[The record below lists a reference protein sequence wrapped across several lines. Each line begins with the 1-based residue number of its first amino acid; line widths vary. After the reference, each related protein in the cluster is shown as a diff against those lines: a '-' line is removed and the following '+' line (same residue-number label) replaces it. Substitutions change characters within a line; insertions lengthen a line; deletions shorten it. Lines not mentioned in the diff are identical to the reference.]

1 MKKLVLLLITIF
13 ISVFTL
19 NVSATSAPYHWY
31 PIAGGENLP
40 AGATEEVS
48 DKTVTLKLNNYNGN
62 GLKLECR
69 GTAQEGVKFIIE
81 LTGENT
87 ITDDSTGL
95 EFNYDGKIE
104 FTGEGSLEINAP
116 KPISYESYQNY
127 MNIKPAENIYTD
139 QEVTK
144 DTESDVKLISPKEKK
159 NKDDKD
165 EEKDY
170 KVMNIAIAAVMG
182 LYILISLIFIVVLTS
197 KIAKRK

>member
-1 MKKLVLLLITIF
+1 MKKIVLLLTIF
-13 ISVFTL
+13 ISLFTL
-19 NVSATSAPYHWY
+19 NVNATSAPYHWY
-31 PIAGGENLP
+31 PIKGGESLP
-40 AGATEEVS
+40 TGATEEVS

-87 ITDDSTGL
+87 ITDENTGL
-95 EFNYDGKIE
+95 DFNYEGKIE

-116 KPISYESYQNY
+116 KPISYESYENY
-127 MNIKPAENIYTD
+127 MKIKPSENIYTD

-144 DTESDVKLISPKEKK
+144 DTESDAKLISTKDKTTKEKK
-159 NKDDKD
+159 DEDK
-165 EEKDY
+165 EY
-170 KVMNIAIAAVMG
+170 KIMNIAIAAVMG

-197 KIAKRK
+197 KLAKRK